1 LKREQG
7 LLEAR
12 LLELLRRNSREGY
25 SRLLQ
30 RHYCYIAPAART
42 YPFQWFWD
50 TCFHVFMLVRLGEVA
65 WAKRNFSSLLVMQEE
80 EGFVGHMVFWN
91 QVLPVR
97 RTDVLQARPSL
108 RTLRPHMS
116 ALVQPPFAAQALLR
130 IAQAE
135 HDPVYLG
142 EMYAKVKRQH
152 EWLARERDFD
162 GDGLLTIVSPFESGM
177 DWKPSYDLVVGH
189 SSRKTPRHLLL
200 SRLYWCVVDVDLR
213 NFLMRYD
220 PERIRRRRRFLV
232 KDVGFNTAYAMDLR
246 AMEQLA
252 AKIGDDPQ
260 PFAERR
266 RRLVTSMLRLMYD
279 DRAKA
284 FFDLHE
290 PGSRRLPVLTSTI
303 FFPLALEEVPRGI
316 AQDVMAAHW
325 DREDGFRAGWRLP
338 TVEKRDPSF
347 YPGQT
352 PFLWRGPAWPFVNWF
367 LYRAFKVRGLE
378 QEAKSLRD
386 SLSDLVERSGFRE
399 YYDPFT
405 GSGYG
410 AAEFTWPG
418 LLVDMD

>member
-1 LKREQG
+1 MKSEQG

-12 LLELLRRNSREGY
+12 LLELLQRNAREGH

-30 RHYCYIAPAART
+30 RHYCYIAPSPRT

-65 WAKRNFSSLLVMQEE
+65 WAKRNLTSLFAMQEE
-80 EGFVGHMVFWN
+80 AGFVGHMVFWH
-91 QVLPVR
+91 QMLPRR

-130 IAQAE
+130 IVEAE

-152 EWLARERDFD
+152 DWLARERDFD
-162 GDGLLTIVSPFESGM
+162 GDGLLTIISPFESGM

-189 SSRKTPRHLLL
+189 RSRKTPQHLPF
-200 SRLYWCVVDVDLR
+200 SSLYWQVVGVDLR

-220 PERIRRRRRFLV
+220 RKRIGREQRFLV

-252 AKIGDDPQ
+252 AKIGDDPR
-260 PFAERR
+260 PFAARR
-266 RRLVTSMLRLMYD
+266 QRLVTSMLRLMYD
-279 DRAKA
+279 DQAKA
-284 FFDLHE
+284 FFDLQE
-290 PGSRRLPVLTSTI
+290 PGSRRLEVLTSTI
-303 FFPLALEEVPRGI
+303 FFPLALEEVPVRL
-316 AQDVMAAHW
+316 AQELMAAHW
-325 DREDGFRAGWRLP
+325 DREDGFRSTWPLP
-338 TVEKRDPSF
+338 SVERRDASF

-352 PFLWRGPAWPFVNWF
+352 PFLWRGPTWSFINWF
-367 LYRAFKVRGLE
+367 LYRAFKARGLE
-378 QEAKSLRD
+378 REAMSLRD
-386 SLSDLVERSGFRE
+386 SLSALVARSGFRE
-399 YYDPFT
+399 YYDPLT
-405 GSGYG
+405 GRGHG
-410 AAEFTWPG
+410 ASEFTWPG
-418 LLVDMD
+418 LLVDMI

>member
-1 LKREQG
+1 MKREQG

-30 RHYCYIAPAART
+30 RHYCYIAPSART

-91 QVLPVR
+91 QVLPAR

-116 ALVQPPFAAQALLR
+116 ALLQPPFAAQALLR

-162 GDGLLTIVSPFESGM
+162 GDGLLTIISPFESGM

-189 SSRKTPRHLLL
+189 SSRKTPRHLL
-200 SRLYWCVVDVDLR
+200 SSKLYWCVVDVDLR

-220 PERIRRRRRFLV
+220 LERIRRRRRFLV

-316 AQDVMAAHW
+316 AEDVMAAHW

-399 YYDPFT
+399 YYDPVT

-410 AAEFTWPG
+410 ASGFTWPG
-418 LLVDMD
+418 LIVDMD